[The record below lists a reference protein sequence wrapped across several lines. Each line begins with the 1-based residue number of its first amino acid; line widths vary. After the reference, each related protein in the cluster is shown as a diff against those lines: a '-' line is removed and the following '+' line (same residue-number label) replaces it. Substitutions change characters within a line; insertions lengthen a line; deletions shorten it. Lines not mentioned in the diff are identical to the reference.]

1 MADRALKKI
10 ELNAE
15 TARLAWP
22 ELERSF
28 ARGVV
33 IVIAE
38 SHDLVDI
45 ATSFA
50 LDEAEVVSAGMANG
64 TIRKATD
71 ADAVHWAEIDAD
83 FWAVVVAP
91 FVLVQVVS

>member
-1 MADRALKKI
+1 M
-10 ELNAE
+10 
-15 TARLAWP
+15 
-22 ELERSF
+22 
-28 ARGVV
+28 V

-38 SHDLVDI
+38 GCDLVDI

-50 LDEAEVVSAGMANG
+50 RDEAEVVSAGMASG

-71 ADAVHWAEIDAD
+71 ADAAHWAGNDTD